1 MTERSTMEA
10 DIVCVGFGPA
20 TGGFLTTLSRAMMN
34 ADGTPA
40 IESRVSPGM
49 PLQVLCYERAD
60 DIASGVS
67 GVVTRGRAIKASFP
81 DFDPSQIPMA
91 AKVSDEKTMYLLDP
105 LGASRRG
112 WLQRIADFKVKML
125 SKLLG
130 SKDHSF
136 TLPYEPPFL
145 NKHDGFVM
153 SIGQFNQWV
162 GSQLMGTGLVQIWPG
177 SPVAEPLFEGDKVV
191 GVRLADQ
198 GVDKSG
204 NPEGA
209 YMPGMDVKAALT
221 VVGDGPVGPVGHKL
235 DQKFGFPEG
244 HHATE
249 WAAGMKVVID
259 LPETCTLKPGTVIH
273 TMGYPEPGI
282 FGFLYVYPDRVAAA
296 GIFTMSWFE
305 NPARTTYRYM
315 QYWLQHPAIWK
326 HVGGGAMRSWGA
338 KSLQESGPI
347 GEPYLVG
354 DGYARIGESSGAINN
369 LTNSG
374 VDEAWATGCQLA
386 EAVIELAKAGK
397 EFTKTNL
404 DATYVK
410 RRRASWLEKEA
421 KTSKNSRNGFRYGF
435 VPGAFGMGLAGMTG
449 GLLHFPGSRR
459 NPSDQL
465 TSLESYY
472 AGCLGAEKV
481 ELIRKE
487 CLEKGINLHDA
498 MMDAAGWPKIEFDGK
513 LLVSQQD
520 ALLMGGKVQAAGGYA
535 DHVMVIDPAKCVACA
550 TKVCVGMCSGQALSM
565 PEKQGPPAFDRE
577 KCVHCGVCLW
587 NCTVT
592 MDQAWNTGNVQFN
605 AGAGGFH
612 SAEN

>member
-20 TGGFLTTLSRAMMN
+20 TGGFLTTLSRALMN
-34 ADGTPA
+34 EDGTPA
-40 IESRVSPGM
+40 LESKVSPGM
-49 PLQVLCYERAD
+49 PLQILCYERAD
-60 DIASGVS
+60 DIGFGVS

-81 DFDPSQIPMA
+81 DFDPANIPMA

-105 LGASRRG
+105 YGHSHRNL
-112 WLQRIADFKVKML
+112 LQKAADFGAFLM
-125 SKLLG
+125 SKLTF

-136 TLPYEPPFL
+136 VLPYEPPFL
-145 NKHDGFVM
+145 DKHDGFVM
-153 SIGQFNQWV
+153 SLGQFNQWV
-162 GSQLMGTGLVQIWPG
+162 GSQVMGTGLVQIWPG

-198 GVDKSG
+198 GVDKAG

-209 YMPGMDVKAALT
+209 YMPGMDVKASLT

-244 HHATE
+244 HHSTE

-259 LPETCTLKPGTVIH
+259 LPETCTLKPGTVLH

-326 HVGGGAMRSWGA
+326 HVGGGTMRSWGA
-338 KSLQESGPI
+338 KSLQESGPV
-347 GEPYLVG
+347 GEPFLAG

-397 EFTKTNL
+397 DFSKANL

-410 RRRASWLEKEA
+410 RRRESWLEKEA
-421 KTSKNSRNGFRYGF
+421 KVSRNARNGFSYGF
-435 VPGAFGMGLAGMTG
+435 IPGALGMGMAGMTG
-449 GLLHFPGSRR
+449 GLLHLPETPRK
-459 NPSDQL
+459 PSEQL
-465 TSLESYY
+465 GTLETYY
-472 AGCLGAEKV
+472 AGLLGPEKLAV
-481 ELIRKE
+481 LKKE
-487 CLEKGINLHDA
+487 CVEKATNLHDA
-498 MMDAAGWPKIEFDGK
+498 LMDAAGWPKVELDGK

-535 DHVMVIDPAKCVACA
+535 DHVTVMDPKVCETCD

-577 KCVHCGVCLW
+577 KCVHCGICLW

-592 MDQAWNTGNVQFN
+592 MDKVWGTGNVMFN
-605 AGAGGFH
+605 AGSGGFH